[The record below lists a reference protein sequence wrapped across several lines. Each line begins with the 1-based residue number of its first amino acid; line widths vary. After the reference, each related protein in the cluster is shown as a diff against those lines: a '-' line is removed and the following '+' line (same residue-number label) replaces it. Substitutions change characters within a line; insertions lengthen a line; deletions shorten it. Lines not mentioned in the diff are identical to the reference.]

1 MELTNKDGITVNGK
15 WDIPDAGRKNVGFIT
30 SEDKENEGKVL
41 SIDDVPT
48 TIDGKDGFKVILMK
62 EYKEKRAYENLKFQK
77 WERSVDHE
85 EHFVLVNQQN
95 PDKYFLFANE
105 DKTMSVGVELPKS
118 TTLPPPTKAP
128 PAPTPTAGADSKT
141 IKISAIFIQL
151 LLLVEL
157 LMM

>member
-15 WDIPDAGRKNVGFIT
+15 WEIPEAGRKNVGFIT
-30 SEDKENEGKVL
+30 SKDKEHEGKVL
-41 SIDDVPT
+41 SIDNEPT
-48 TIDGKDGFKVILMK
+48 TVDGKDGFKVMLME
-62 EYKEKRAYENLKFQK
+62 EYKGKRGFANLAFQQ

-118 TTLPPPTKAP
+118 TTLPPTTNAP

-151 LLLVEL
+151 LLLAEL